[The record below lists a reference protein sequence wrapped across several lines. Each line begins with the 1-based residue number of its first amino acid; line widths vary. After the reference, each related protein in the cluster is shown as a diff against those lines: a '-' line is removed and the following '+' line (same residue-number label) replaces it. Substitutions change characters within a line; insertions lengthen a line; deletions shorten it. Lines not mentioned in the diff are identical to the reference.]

1 VLGFVALVG
10 VNSIITVPAEA
21 KTAIVTATTFLLSM
35 ALAAMGLE
43 TDTAKLRAKGVRPL
57 ILGFATFLFIAGF
70 SLMLV
75 KMTT

>member
-1 VLGFVALVG
+1 
-10 VNSIITVPAEA
+10 
-21 KTAIVTATTFLLSM
+21 M

-70 SLMLV
+70 SLMLI